1 MKLQRNDLYAHT
13 AGGRRTW
20 SIAALLLLVTLIT
33 VYVSVTNGAFDMSVL
48 DVARTLLRIEPSPQ
62 YDLVVFDFR
71 LPRIVLALLVGFGLG
86 IAGAVIQ
93 GVTRNGLAD
102 PGMLG
107 INAGA
112 SMAVVVFMLL
122 FRHTLELSGWLAYMA
137 MPLFG
142 LAGGM
147 LAVGVIF
154 WLARH
159 NGVLDPQQLI
169 LVGIAVSSGFAAITL
184 YVSLKMN
191 PNDFEAAAVWLAG
204 SLHSANWRYIG
215 ATLPWLLVLTPYL
228 WYRSRMLDVLQLHDE
243 SALSLGVGLGR
254 QRRQLILA
262 AVGIVA
268 ACVSVSGGIGFVGLI
283 APHIARRLVG
293 VHHRY
298 MLPISGLTGML
309 MVVLADLIGKTIFAP
324 AQLAAG
330 IVISLIGVPYFVYLL
345 FRSRV

>member
-1 MKLQRNDLYAHT
+1 MKLPEAEMFPVH
-13 AGGRRTW
+13 RRIW
-20 SIAALLLLVTLIT
+20 LVVPLLLLVTLAV
-33 VYVSVTNGAFDMSVL
+33 VYISVTNGTFDMTVG
-48 DVARTLLRIEPSPQ
+48 DVIRTLLRIDVTRE

-71 LPRIVLALLVGFGLG
+71 LPRIVLAMLTGFGLG

-112 SMAVVVFMLL
+112 SMAVVLFMLV
-122 FRHTLELSGWLAYMA
+122 FSQTLDLTGWFAYMA

-147 LAVGVIF
+147 LAVAIIF
-154 WLARH
+154 WLARS
-159 NGVLDPQQLI
+159 NGRLDPQQLI
-169 LVGIAVSSGFAAITL
+169 LVGIAVSAGFAAVTL
-184 YVSLKMN
+184 YLSLKMN

-215 ATLPWLLVLTPYL
+215 AMLPWLLLIAPYL
-228 WYRSRMLDVLQLHDE
+228 WWKGKVLDVLQLHDE
-243 SALSLGVGLGR
+243 TTLSLGLDLGR
-254 QRRQLILA
+254 QRRKLVLA
-262 AVGIVA
+262 AVGLVA
-268 ACVSVSGGIGFVGLI
+268 ACISVSGGIGFVGLI

-293 VHHRY
+293 LHHRRL
-298 MLPISGLTGML
+298 LPVSGLVGML
-309 MVVLADLIGKTIFAP
+309 MVSLGDLIGKTIFAP

-330 IVISLIGVPYFVYLL
+330 IVISLIGVPYFIYLL
-345 FRSRV
+345 FRSRM